1 MQAIIIRDKQYLNNR
16 YEWTHIPDL
25 FPEWQFAAVM
35 RVMMHEGNTQKPTGW
50 AAVDGSQVIDLDKL
64 EIKEI

>member
-1 MQAIIIRDKQYLNNR
+1 MQAIIIRNKQYLNNR

-25 FPEWQFAAVM
+25 FPAWQFDAVM

-50 AAVDGSQVIDLDKL
+50 SIVDGSQVIDLDKL
-64 EIKEI
+64 EVRKV